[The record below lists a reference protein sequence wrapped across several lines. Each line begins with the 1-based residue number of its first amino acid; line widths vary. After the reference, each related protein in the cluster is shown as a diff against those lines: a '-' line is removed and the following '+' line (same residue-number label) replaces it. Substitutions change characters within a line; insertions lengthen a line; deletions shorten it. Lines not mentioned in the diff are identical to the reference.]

1 MTGRLPVRSGEI
13 RFRGAEISSS
23 QAWQVSRLGVG
34 RKFQIPTVL
43 RSCPSTRI
51 FRSRCGQIGYALE
64 MLTAAP
70 LHWNSLQRVRTL
82 EKFGFLE
89 SNMAARAGDLSQGMR
104 QMLEFA
110 MVAITEPRL
119 LLLDEPCAG
128 LSAHETRHMM
138 DAITSTVSELDA
150 SAIVIEHDMSA
161 LEKIADNVVV
171 LHQEEASRSDL
182 WRKSRCRKTSRPS
195 TREEESERAPG
206 QAMLRFSSIVA
217 GYGDTMVLKGISG
230 AVTAGSVLGVF
241 GRNGVGKSTLMRA
254 LTGVIQP
261 TSGAV
266 IVNGSDVGKV
276 PSHQRRRLGMS
287 YAPQERVV
295 FDNLS
300 VADNLSLGF
309 KTRSLD
315 AYDDLFRI
323 FPRLKERLFQPAGKL
338 SGGEKVA
345 FLRQNHRRA
354 FASYADRRAVG
365 RCTAGESGADGV
377 GHPVSNRGRGGVRGR
392 RTESD
397 VSHVDRRPFP
407 RSGSWRGRAVGRLDR
422 YVSRPARSGVGSLVS
437 RIGRFVA
444 SCVRCRRPCR
454 SIVTTARS

>member
-1 MTGRLPVRSGEI
+1 M
-13 RFRGAEISSS
+13 
-23 QAWQVSRLGVG
+23 
-34 RKFQIPTVL
+34 
-43 RSCPSTRI
+43 
-51 FRSRCGQIGYALE
+51 
-64 MLTAAP
+64 
-70 LHWNSLQRVRTL
+70 
-82 EKFGFLE
+82 
-89 SNMAARAGDLSQGMR
+89 
-104 QMLEFA
+104 
-110 MVAITEPRL
+110 
-119 LLLDEPCAG
+119 
-128 LSAHETRHMM
+128 
-138 DAITSTVSELDA
+138 SEL
-150 SAIVIEHDMSA
+150 
-161 LEKIADNVVV
+161 
-171 LHQEEASRSDL
+171 R
-182 WRKSRCRKTSRPS
+182 
-195 TREEESERAPG
+195 G

-338 SGGEKVA
+338 SGGEKSCFPSPESSQSVRL
-345 FLRQNHRRA
+345 LR
-354 FASYADRRAVG
+354 
-365 RCTAGESGADGV
+365 
-377 GHPVSNRGRGGVRGR
+377 
-392 RTESD
+392 
-397 VSHVDRRPFP
+397 
-407 RSGSWRGRAVGRLDR
+407 
-422 YVSRPARSGVGSLVS
+422 
-437 RIGRFVA
+437 
-444 SCVRCRRPCR
+444 
-454 SIVTTARS
+454 